1 MNTRAEPA
9 SENKSPAALHSWPK
23 LNSTRRAASDFADN
37 RPEASA
43 LSRLQELAN
52 QSERV
57 GQLKA
62 LQQLA
67 NDRQQVSRL
76 RALQQLANSSPQAK
90 QAAQLRAL
98 AKPNS
103 PAPIQQDLD
112 HGIAQLTQGPEPEE
126 EELIQAKFET
136 VQRQPNESDAKPRVN
151 NTGLPDQLKAG
162 IETLSGLELDHVR
175 VHYNSSQPAQLN
187 ALAYAQGSDI
197 HLAPG
202 QEQHLPHE
210 AWHIVQQAQGR
221 VRPTLQLKNGV
232 PVNDDAELEREA
244 DVMGARAVEGDLDV
258 NGARSSSISIHGS
271 YRSAASRKIDTD
283 VAQRTIIGMT
293 PVTWA
298 KQKNEP
304 SLKTEK
310 LLALAQ
316 RTHDDILVFELS
328 ELDGFYKEELAN
340 RSHSDIIVNEDLY
353 LKFKQ
358 YVAFLRDAEGAHGH
372 ERHAGKGDAF
382 IVDRVNKSKSPKFT
396 ASYLLMDEYLK
407 WDSILKLGS
416 EGIFKQYMRGAL
428 DVIYNFASLADNM
441 SKKNLDAKTANTI
454 ARDTNPQFPGKV
466 DVNFGNGVAMEKWV
480 VFPSV
485 YLPPNPFLDGEKGL
499 EVKVGASAKGE
510 TRMNGRTVSKV
521 NDASVKVGD
530 VKDDLKKPEAH
541 TGGLAPRFELNANL
555 DVKKKPEASDLKWV
569 TKF

>member
-9 SENKSPAALHSWPK
+9 SENKSPAALHSSPK
-23 LNSTRRAASDFADN
+23 LNSGRRAASDFADN

-52 QSERV
+52 QSERVGQLKALQQLANQSEHV

-103 PAPIQQDLD
+103 KAPIQQDLD

-162 IETLSGLELDHVR
+162 IESLSGLELDHVR
-175 VHYNSSQPAQLN
+175 VHYNSAQPAQLN

-221 VRPTLQLKNGV
+221 VRPTLQLKDGV

-244 DVMGARAVEGDLDV
+244 DVMGARSAKAQPAERPDLLKKAQAKNAPYQLMITDKFRDDWLYYFFGPPSGQPFKAKDSGVVWKEIGAFLDRTKDYKGPKPTVEEIAAHYNVEAIKPMAQVALPAPLPRTLAFHFDAKHGELHFIPTPSKNKSAWSITKV
-258 NGARSSSISIHGS
+258 EACTLMEAEMTAR
-271 YRSAASRKIDTD
+271 
-283 VAQRTIIGMT
+283 M
-293 PVTWA
+293 
-298 KQKNEP
+298 
-304 SLKTEK
+304 
-310 LLALAQ
+310 
-316 RTHDDILVFELS
+316 
-328 ELDGFYKEELAN
+328 
-340 RSHSDIIVNEDLY
+340 SDIITAAAQTFPHVLAWI
-353 LKFKQ
+353 L
-358 YVAFLRDAEGAHGH
+358 VA
-372 ERHAGKGDAF
+372 
-382 IVDRVNKSKSPKFT
+382 
-396 ASYLLMDEYLK
+396 
-407 WDSILKLGS
+407 
-416 EGIFKQYMRGAL
+416 
-428 DVIYNFASLADNM
+428 DV
-441 SKKNLDAKTANTI
+441 KNTI
-454 ARDTNPQFPGKV
+454 G
-466 DVNFGNGVAMEKWV
+466 
-480 VFPSV
+480 
-485 YLPPNPFLDGEKGL
+485 
-499 EVKVGASAKGE
+499 SALGTPE
-510 TRMNGRTVSKV
+510 ISRFQIQLQ
-521 NDASVKVGD
+521 A
-530 VKDDLKKPEAH
+530 DLKNSSITYHGFPDEQALH
-541 TGGLAPRFELNANL
+541 TGLGPGRN
-555 DVKKKPEASDLKWV
+555 KLK
-569 TKF
+569 